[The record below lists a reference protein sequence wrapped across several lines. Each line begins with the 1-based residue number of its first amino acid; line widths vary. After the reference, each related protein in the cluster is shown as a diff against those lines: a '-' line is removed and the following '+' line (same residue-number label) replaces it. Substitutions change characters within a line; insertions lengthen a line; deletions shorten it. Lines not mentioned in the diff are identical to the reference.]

1 MIIAI
6 DELRSVGYTGY
17 IERADLLLSLRAR

>member
-6 DELRSVGYTGY
+6 EEPALVNYTSY